1 MSVSYKCKND
11 DSCII
16 LAIDVGGS
24 KFVIGYV
31 ETNGTILCQK
41 RYTWGSDSRTPTIV
55 VEEIC
60 SRIDQLKA
68 IYPEW
73 ASRTIAAGMT
83 LPGFVNTNDGIWVE
97 SDFMGAHNYPIS
109 EQMSKRIG
117 IPVYADNDCKACAL
131 AERLYGAGG
140 ASDDFLYMTVS
151 NGIGGSIYID
161 GLPYGGAFGHA
172 GELGLF
178 VMQEN
183 GRDSETDCSGVL
195 ETYASGRGFH
205 QTYVEAGGNET
216 DSEGNIT
223 GGLYISEKA
232 AAGEQAALT
241 TFSKQGYWLGRGL
254 ASALSLLD
262 PGRVIVGGGLSMVF
276 ERYRYQLL
284 ATLRR
289 CNPLY
294 AIDPIP
300 IEPTMLGYLGA
311 FLGAAALALRGLGL
325 CDPAP
330 NPQIEKNDELV
341 VSINS
346 TVSSFLTIR
355 GQKHH
360 GIHGHGGDLAGLIV
374 DDSSTLTLGEAIST
388 RGMIRHWKETGG
400 TSVSANSTLSDLIA
414 AADSNDEKAQ
424 ATLAKAGHYLGKAVA
439 IECVLMDPQRVR
451 IQGEFVRARHWF
463 ESSFLQTLQTETYYR
478 GKLPFSILF
487 E

>member
-1 MSVSYKCKND
+1 MKL
-11 DSCII
+11 I
-16 LAIDVGGS
+16 
-24 KFVIGYV
+24 
-31 ETNGTILCQK
+31 QK
-41 RYTWGSDSRTPTIV
+41 
-55 VEEIC
+55 
-60 SRIDQLKA
+60 
-68 IYPEW
+68 
-73 ASRTIAAGMT
+73 
-83 LPGFVNTNDGIWVE
+83 
-97 SDFMGAHNYPIS
+97 
-109 EQMSKRIG
+109 
-117 IPVYADNDCKACAL
+117 
-131 AERLYGAGG
+131 
-140 ASDDFLYMTVS
+140 
-151 NGIGGSIYID
+151 
-161 GLPYGGAFGHA
+161 
-172 GELGLF
+172 
-178 VMQEN
+178 
-183 GRDSETDCSGVL
+183 
-195 ETYASGRGFH
+195 
-205 QTYVEAGGNET
+205 
-216 DSEGNIT
+216 GNIT

-284 ATLRR
+284 TTLRR

-424 ATLAKAGHYLGKAVA
+424 ATLAKAGHYLGKAVT

-463 ESSFLQTLQTETYYR
+463 ESSFMQTLQTETYYR